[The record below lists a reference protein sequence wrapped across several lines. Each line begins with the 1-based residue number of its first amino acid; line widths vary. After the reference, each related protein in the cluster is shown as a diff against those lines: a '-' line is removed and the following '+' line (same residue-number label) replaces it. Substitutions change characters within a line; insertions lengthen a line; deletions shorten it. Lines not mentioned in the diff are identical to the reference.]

1 VPQSESVWRPYLRM
15 MPYYVAAIL
24 AVAAAFVVELLL
36 NHFLQSVPFVTVFL
50 CAILL
55 AAWLGGAGPGLLA
68 TTLSALVLVFYF
80 IPSLDT
86 PVGARQEIARIV
98 LFAVASLFAVWVCV
112 AQRRTAQS
120 LLGARAE
127 LEATVEKLEKLNEG
141 QRQTEAR
148 LSEAERELRLT
159 LDSTPAIIWRGG
171 SNGYVQQLNKR
182 WFDYTGT
189 TYEQVRGRR
198 WKSCVHPDDLEHLV
212 DAGGK
217 YVASGIP
224 VDSEARLRR
233 FDGEYRWFLFRP
245 VPARDETGR
254 IVAWYGAVLD
264 IEDRKRAEQKAVE
277 AERQAEETRRDAQ
290 DKLAHANRVATI
302 GQLTASI
309 THEVNQPITA
319 ARTNASAALNFL
331 ERSQPDLE
339 EVKEALEHV
348 VKDVDRA
355 GAVVARMRA
364 LMRRSPMQMDSMDM
378 NEAVREVIELT
389 RSEALKNKVALQT
402 ELTDRLPIIRGDR
415 IQLQQVVLNLIL
427 NAVQAM
433 DAIPDKA
440 REVCIT
446 TGESLPGEVRLGVRD
461 TGPGLTPD
469 GFSRLF
475 EPFYTTKP
483 SGMGMG
489 LAICQSIV
497 EAHGGRL
504 WATANKPRGAMFQFS
519 IPVGKDS

>member
-1 VPQSESVWRPYLRM
+1 MSQSESPWIRYLRI
-15 MPYYVAAIL
+15 MPHYVVAIL
-24 AVAAAFVVELLL
+24 AVAGAFVAQLLL
-36 NHFLQSVPFVTVFL
+36 NHLLQSTPLVTVFI

-55 AAWLGGAGPGLLA
+55 ATWLGGTGPGLLA
-68 TTLSALVLVFYF
+68 TALSVLVLVFYF
-80 IPSLDT
+80 IPSPGT
-86 PVGARQEIARIV
+86 FAGARQEVARI
-98 LFAVASLFAVWVCV
+98 LIFAVAALFAVWVCV

-120 LLGARAE
+120 LLGARSE
-127 LEATVEKLEKLNEG
+127 LEATVEKLERMNEG

-159 LDSTPAIIWRGG
+159 LDSIPAIIWRGG
-171 SNGYVQQLNKR
+171 SDGYVQQLNKR

-198 WKSCVHPDDLEHLV
+198 WKSCVHPDDLEDLV
-212 DAGGK
+212 DAGDK

-245 VPARDETGR
+245 VPARDEIGR

-264 IEDRKRAEQKAVE
+264 IEDRKRAERKAVE

-290 DKLAHANRVATI
+290 VKLAHANRVATI

-339 EVKEALEHV
+339 EVREALEQV

-364 LMRRSPMQMDSMDM
+364 LMRKSPMQMNSLDM

-389 RSEALKNKVALQT
+389 RGEALKNKVALQT
-402 ELTDRLPIIRGDR
+402 ELADGLPVVRGDR
-415 IQLQQVVLNLIL
+415 VQLQQVVLNLIL

-433 DAIPDKA
+433 DEVPDGV
-440 REVCIT
+440 REVRVT
-446 TGESLPGEVRLGVRD
+446 TAESLPGEIHLGVRD
-461 TGPGLTPD
+461 TGPGFSPG

-483 SGMGMG
+483 AGMGMG
-489 LAICQSIV
+489 LAICRSIV

-504 WATANKPRGAMFQFS
+504 WASANTPRGAMFQFS
-519 IPVGKDS
+519 IPVDKG

>member
-1 VPQSESVWRPYLRM
+1 
-15 MPYYVAAIL
+15 
-24 AVAAAFVVELLL
+24 
-36 NHFLQSVPFVTVFL
+36 
-50 CAILL
+50 
-55 AAWLGGAGPGLLA
+55 
-68 TTLSALVLVFYF
+68 
-80 IPSLDT
+80 
-86 PVGARQEIARIV
+86 
-98 LFAVASLFAVWVCV
+98 
-112 AQRRTAQS
+112 
-120 LLGARAE
+120 
-127 LEATVEKLEKLNEG
+127 
-141 QRQTEAR
+141 
-148 LSEAERELRLT
+148 
-159 LDSTPAIIWRGG
+159 
-171 SNGYVQQLNKR
+171 
-182 WFDYTGT
+182 
-189 TYEQVRGRR
+189 
-198 WKSCVHPDDLEHLV
+198 
-212 DAGGK
+212 
-217 YVASGIP
+217 
-224 VDSEARLRR
+224 
-233 FDGEYRWFLFRP
+233 

-264 IEDRKRAEQKAVE
+264 IEDRKRAERKAVE

-489 LAICQSIV
+489 LAICRSIV

>member
-1 VPQSESVWRPYLRM
+1 VPKSESLWSPYLPI
-15 MPYYVAAIL
+15 MPHYAVAIL
-24 AVAAAFVVELLL
+24 AVAAAFVAELLL
-36 NHFLQSVPFVTVFL
+36 NYFLQSTPFVTVFL

-68 TTLSALVLVFYF
+68 TALSVLVLLSYF
-80 IPSLDT
+80 IAQPAT
-86 PVGARQEIARIV
+86 FAGARQEVARI
-98 LFAVASLFAVWVCV
+98 LIFAVAALFAVWICA

-127 LEATVEKLEKLNEG
+127 LEANVRKLEKLNEG
-141 QRQTEAR
+141 QRQTQAR

-159 LDSTPAIIWRGG
+159 LDSIPAIIWRGG

-189 TYEQVRGRR
+189 TFEQVRGRR

-212 DAGGK
+212 EAGDK

-224 VDSEARLRR
+224 MDSEARLRR

-245 VPARDETGR
+245 VPARDENGT
-254 IVAWYGAVLD
+254 IIAWYGAVLD

-277 AERQAEETRRDAQ
+277 AERQTEETRRDAQ

-319 ARTNASAALNFL
+319 ARTSASAGLNFL
-331 ERSQPDLE
+331 DSSPPNLD
-339 EVKEALEHV
+339 EVKEALECV
-348 VKDVDRA
+348 VKDADRA
-355 GAVVARMRA
+355 GAVVSRMRA
-364 LMRRSPMQMDSMDM
+364 LMRRSPMRTDSVDI
-378 NEAVREVIELT
+378 NDAVREVIELT
-389 RSEALKNKVALQT
+389 RGEALKNRVALRT
-402 ELTDRLPIIRGDR
+402 ELADRLPVVRGDR
-415 IQLQQVVLNLIL
+415 VQLQQVVLNLIL

-433 DAIPDKA
+433 DEVPDEA
-440 REVCIT
+440 REVRIT
-446 TGESLPGEVRLGVRD
+446 TSESSPDEVRLGVRD
-461 TGPGLTPD
+461 TGPGLSPD
-469 GFSRLF
+469 SFSRLF

-483 SGMGMG
+483 DGMGMG
-489 LAICQSIV
+489 LAICRSIV

-504 WATANKPRGAMFQFS
+504 WASANKPRGAMFQFT
-519 IPVGKDS
+519 IPVGKG

>member
-1 VPQSESVWRPYLRM
+1 M
-15 MPYYVAAIL
+15 
-24 AVAAAFVVELLL
+24 
-36 NHFLQSVPFVTVFL
+36 
-50 CAILL
+50 
-55 AAWLGGAGPGLLA
+55 
-68 TTLSALVLVFYF
+68 
-80 IPSLDT
+80 
-86 PVGARQEIARIV
+86 
-98 LFAVASLFAVWVCV
+98 
-112 AQRRTAQS
+112 AQS

-159 LDSTPAIIWRGG
+159 LNSIPAIIWRGG
-171 SNGYVQQLNKR
+171 SNGFVQQLNKR

-198 WKSCVHPDDLEHLV
+198 WKSCVHPDDLAHLV
-212 DAGGK
+212 DAGDK

-245 VPARDETGR
+245 APARDETGR
-254 IVAWYGAVLD
+254 IVAWYGTVLD
-264 IEDRKRAEQKAVE
+264 IEDRKRAERKAVE

-339 EVKEALEHV
+339 EVKEALDHV

-402 ELTDRLPIIRGDR
+402 ELTDRLPVIRGDR

-433 DAIPDKA
+433 DAVPDKA

-461 TGPGLTPD
+461 TGPGLSPD

-483 SGMGMG
+483 NGMGMG
-489 LAICQSIV
+489 LAICRSIV

-504 WATANKPRGAMFQFS
+504 WATANKPRGAMFEFS

>member
-1 VPQSESVWRPYLRM
+1 M

-36 NHFLQSVPFVTVFL
+36 NHFLQSVPLVTVFF

-55 AAWLGGAGPGLLA
+55 AAWVGGAGPGLLA
-68 TTLSALVLVFYF
+68 TALSVLVLVFYF
-80 IPSLDT
+80 IPPLDT

-98 LFAVASLFAVWVCV
+98 LFALAALFAVWICA

-127 LEATVEKLEKLNEG
+127 LEATVRKLEKLNEG

-159 LDSTPAIIWRGG
+159 LDSIPAIIWRGG

-189 TYEQVRGRR
+189 TYEQVRGRG

-212 DAGGK
+212 DAGDK

-224 VDSEARLRR
+224 IDSEARLRR

-348 VKDVDRA
+348 VKDIDRV

-364 LMRRSPMQMDSMDM
+364 LMRRSPMRMDSVDI

-402 ELTDRLPIIRGDR
+402 ELADRLPVVRGDR
-415 IQLQQVVLNLIL
+415 VQLQQVVLNLIL

-433 DAIPDKA
+433 DAVPDEA
-440 REVCIT
+440 REVRIT
-446 TGESLPGEVRLGVRD
+446 TSESSPGEVCLGVRD
-461 TGPGLTPD
+461 TGPGLAPD
-469 GFSRLF
+469 SFSRLF
-475 EPFYTTKP
+475 EAFYTTKP
-483 SGMGMG
+483 GGLGMG
-489 LAICQSIV
+489 LAICRSII

-504 WATANKPRGAMFQFS
+504 WAEANVPRGAIFS
-519 IPVGKDS
+519 FTMPAVAASTPEVIQ

>member
-1 VPQSESVWRPYLRM
+1 M
-15 MPYYVAAIL
+15 MPYYAAAIL
-24 AVAAAFVVELLL
+24 AVAAAFVAELLL
-36 NHFLQSVPFVTVFL
+36 NHFLQSTPFISAFL

-68 TTLSALVLVFYF
+68 TALSVLVLVFYF
-80 IPSLDT
+80 IPPLG
-86 PVGARQEIARIV
+86 PFAGARQEVARV
-98 LFAVASLFAVWVCV
+98 LLFAVAALFAVWVCA

-120 LLGARAE
+120 LQGARAE
-127 LEATVEKLEKLNEG
+127 LEATVQTLERLNEG

-148 LSEAERELRLT
+148 LSDAERELRLT
-159 LDSTPAIIWRGG
+159 LDSIPAIIWRGG

-189 TYEQVRGRR
+189 TFEQARGRR
-198 WKSCVHPDDLEHLV
+198 WKSSVHPDDLEHLV
-212 DAGGK
+212 DVGNN

-224 VDSEARLRR
+224 MDSEARLRR

-245 VPARDETGR
+245 VPARDETGT
-254 IVAWYGAVLD
+254 IIAWYGAVLD

-277 AERQAEETRRDAQ
+277 AEREAEETRRDAQ

-319 ARTNASAALNFL
+319 ARTSASAALNFL
-331 ERSQPDLE
+331 DSSPPNLE
-339 EVKEALEHV
+339 EVKEALECV
-348 VKDVDRA
+348 VKDADRA
-355 GAVVARMRA
+355 GAVVTRIRA
-364 LMRRSPMQMDSMDM
+364 LMRRSPMRMDSVDI

-402 ELTDRLPIIRGDR
+402 ELADRLPFVRGDR
-415 IQLQQVVLNLIL
+415 VQLQQVVLNLIL

-433 DAIPDKA
+433 DAVPDEA
-440 REVCIT
+440 REVRIT
-446 TGESLPGEVRLGVRD
+446 TSESSPGEVCLGVRD
-461 TGPGLTPD
+461 TGPGLAPD
-469 GFSRLF
+469 SFSRLF
-475 EPFYTTKP
+475 EAFYTTKP
-483 SGMGMG
+483 GGMGMG
-489 LAICQSIV
+489 LAICRSIV

-504 WATANKPRGAMFQFS
+504 WASANTPRGVMFQFS
-519 IPVGKDS
+519 MPVGKE